1 MTRRQFVESALG
13 LLPLP
18 AVVDMMGFCP
28 DPPGQSVLV
37 RGTLEPAEPIEGS
50 YYHVNQLVVLKVRPE
65 TAYAVRQASGKE
77 VEILMRELPAKPEL
91 ERLKR

>member
-1 MTRRQFVESALG
+1 MTRRQAIEAALG

-18 AVVDMMGFCP
+18 AVTNMVGFCP
-28 DPPGQSVLV
+28 DPPGQHVLA

-50 YYHVNQLVVLKVRPE
+50 YYHVNELVVLRVRPE
-65 TAYAVRQASGKE
+65 TSYAVRQLSGRE
-77 VEILMRELPAKPEL
+77 VEIVLRELPAKPEL